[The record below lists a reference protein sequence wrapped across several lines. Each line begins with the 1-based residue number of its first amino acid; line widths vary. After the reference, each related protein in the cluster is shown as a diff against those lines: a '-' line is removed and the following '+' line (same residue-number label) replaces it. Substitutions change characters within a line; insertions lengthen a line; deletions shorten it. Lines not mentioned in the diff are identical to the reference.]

1 MLGGVTASQV
11 KALTAESLRFP
22 PQCQSSE
29 GESRPKD
36 NHAYGHG
43 KPMDSRLIFLHRVRM
58 LRKDGRHNVRHL
70 IGLVSLALD
79 RLPGKSG
86 SATSRQTKSPQGG
99 I

>member
-1 MLGGVTASQV
+1 MLGGVTACQV

-29 GESRPKD
+29 GESWPKD

-43 KPMDSRLIFLHRVRM
+43 KPMDSRLIFLHHMCTRWE
-58 LRKDGRHNVRHL
+58 DGRNDVRHL

-86 SATSRQTKSPQGG
+86 STTSRQTKSPQGG